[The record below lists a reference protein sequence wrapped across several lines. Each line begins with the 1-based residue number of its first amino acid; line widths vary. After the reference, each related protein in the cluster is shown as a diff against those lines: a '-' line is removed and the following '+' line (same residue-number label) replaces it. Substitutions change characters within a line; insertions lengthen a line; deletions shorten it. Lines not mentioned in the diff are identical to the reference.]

1 MLWAGFW
8 LRKLC
13 NRTVKHRKRALLW
26 PQALELA
33 LSLLK
38 AEIVRIRVRVRVRV
52 RIRVRLRLRRRVSIS
67 CDGRL
72 KRPHSSGANRHLLLR
87 VTHPLLE
94 DRPITTVKC
103 LHRLAD
109 KSLCLTEQK
118 ENINQW
124 KYKNSL

>member
-13 NRTVKHRKRALLW
+13 NRTVKHRKGILPW

-33 LSLLK
+33 PLLLK
-38 AEIVRIRVRVRVRV
+38 ADIVRIRVKVRVRV
-52 RIRVRLRLRRRVSIS
+52 RIRVRLRLRGRVSLS
-67 CDGRL
+67 CAGRL
-72 KRPHSSGANRHLLLR
+72 KRPHSSGANRHLHLG

-103 LHRLAD
+103 LHSLSE
-109 KSLCLTEQK
+109 KSLCLTKQK
-118 ENINQW
+118 ENIHQW